1 MNRISAIALL
11 TISSLATCTAAIAQQ
26 PTLKTNIPFDFT
38 VGNTWMPAGEYR
50 ISSPFREV
58 IEVRSADL
66 TRTAELVSSESHIE
80 YGSGS
85 KLVFDKYGDQYF
97 LRHVQCPSVASLNL
111 DIPQGKAEKNVRSL
125 EAKLHSG
132 EQTMVAANAAK

>member
-26 PTLKTNIPFDFT
+26 PTVKANIPFDFT

-50 ISSPFREV
+50 ISSPLREV
-58 IEVRSADL
+58 VEVRSADL
-66 TRTAELVSSESHIE
+66 TRTAEIASSESHIE
-80 YGSGS
+80 LGSGS

-97 LRHVQCPSVASLNL
+97 LRHVLCPSVASLNL
-111 DIPQGKAEKNVRSL
+111 DIPQGKAEKNARSL
-125 EAKLHSG
+125 EAKRHSG
-132 EQTMVAANAAK
+132 EQTMVAAK

>member
-50 ISSPFREV
+50 ISSPIR
-58 IEVRSADL
+58 RS
-66 TRTAELVSSESHIE
+66 
-80 YGSGS
+80 S
-85 KLVFDKYGDQYF
+85 KFGA
-97 LRHVQCPSVASLNL
+97 PTSPE
-111 DIPQGKAEKNVRSL
+111 PQNW
-125 EAKLHSG
+125 
-132 EQTMVAANAAK
+132 